1 MSKTSPRTVLKI
13 ALTISCAAIVVS
25 LVYCEWLRRLPCP
38 TPSSGGTTREQT
50 SRLSDEDFAFRAE
63 RINKVCRTYQVALAD
78 HNRRI
83 LKRKFSDERPN
94 FCPMQYCPIMIDPVR
109 KVGYCIISKVASTTV
124 KSIFGLLLHVNNTG
138 NTVNSLHDAFD
149 AQVLGVSPMTFLQG
163 SSQESYRTAMFVRHP
178 FERLVSAYV
187 DKALRPRAGNVYYYD
202 RYWHDVPGVK
212 ATGRNLTF
220 PEFIDNLLNQTVNQ
234 MNPHWAPYY
243 VTCQPCTVKYEVVG
257 KLETA
262 SRDFAL
268 FLEALGARP
277 GDIPQKNKGSD
288 YGFRKS
294 AREFFKELTLHQVM
308 RLYERFFFDFEM
320 FGYDFRDYL
329 H

>member
-1 MSKTSPRTVLKI
+1 MR
-13 ALTISCAAIVVS
+13 
-25 LVYCEWLRRLPCP
+25 
-38 TPSSGGTTREQT
+38 
-50 SRLSDEDFAFRAE
+50 D
-63 RINKVCRTYQVALAD
+63 
-78 HNRRI
+78 
-83 LKRKFSDERPN
+83 
-94 FCPMQYCPIMIDPVR
+94 CPIMIDPAH
-109 KVGYCIISKVASTTV
+109 KVGYCFINKVASTTV
-124 KSIFGLLLHVNNTG
+124 KSIFGLLLHISNMG
-138 NTVNSLHDAFD
+138 NTVNSIHKAFLE
-149 AQVLGVSPMTFLQG
+149 QVLTVSHKTFLQRSG
-163 SSQESYRTAMFVRHP
+163 QERYTTAMFVRHP

-187 DKALRPRAGNVYYYD
+187 DKALCPRAGNVYYYD
-202 RYWHDVPGVK
+202 RYWNDVPGVR

-220 PEFIDNLLNQTVNQ
+220 PEFIDYVLNQTVNQ

-262 SRDFAL
+262 SRDFKL
-268 FLEALGARP
+268 FLGALGVRP
-277 GDIPQKNKGSD
+277 GEIPQKNKGGD
-288 YGFRKS
+288 HGFRKS